1 MSPRLAI
8 IADDLTGALDS
19 SVPFA
24 LAGLTVLVALTP
36 AGLDEALAGEP
47 DVVVVNTASRAAP
60 PERAAVIAGEVATRL
75 LAAAPAIVFKKIDSR
90 LKGNVGVEAD
100 RIASIMGRT
109 GIIVAPAVPDQQ
121 RFVRDGCVE
130 GRGVDGRLAIAPA
143 LAGLDLPVL
152 VADAMNEGDLDRLVA
167 SSDWTTHLAVGARGL
182 GQSLARHLG
191 GNANGV
197 AFARRHRTIFAF
209 GSRDPITGAQMDLLV
224 AAGGVSSVLEAPA
237 GGLLT
242 SAGPVDMPAL
252 LRCTGPLTLDP
263 TAVAEQ
269 FGEGVAQVVRETA
282 PNVLIMGGGDTA
294 LAILTRLG
302 VRVVTPRGE
311 IEPGMPWFE
320 VADSHGN
327 SLVCAVKSG
336 GFGAPDS
343 LLKLTTPRPGSDAGR
358 LIEENHS
365 AQR

>member
-19 SVPFA
+19 SVPFV

-47 DVVVVNTASRAAP
+47 GVVVVNTASRAVP
-60 PERAAVIAGEVATRL
+60 PERAAAIAGEVATRL

-90 LKGNVGVEAD
+90 LKGNAGVETGRVANV
-100 RIASIMGRT
+100 MGRT
-109 GIIVAPAVPDQQ
+109 GIVVAPAVPDQQ

-130 GRGVDGRLAIAPA
+130 GRGIDGRLAIAPA
-143 LAGLDLPVL
+143 FTGLNLPVL
-152 VADAMNEGDLDRLVA
+152 VADAMNQGDLDRLVA
-167 SSDWTTHLAVGARGL
+167 STDWTTHLAVGARGL

-197 AFARRHRTIFAF
+197 AFERRHRTLFAF
-209 GSRDPITGAQMDLLV
+209 GSRDPITEAQMDLLV

-237 GGLLT
+237 GLLT
-242 SAGPVDMPAL
+242 SVGPVDLPAL
-252 LRCTGPLTLDP
+252 LRCTGPLTLDA

-269 FGEGVAQVVRETA
+269 FGEGVAQLVDQVPPEM
-282 PNVLIMGGGDTA
+282 LIMGGGDTA
-294 LAILTRLG
+294 LAILIRLD

-320 VADSHGN
+320 VTDSQGN

-343 LLKLTTPRPGSDAGR
+343 LLKLTTPRAGSDAGR
-358 LIEENHS
+358 LIEENHR